1 MPKLHSLNFPLKGK
15 HVFSRLDLLKGS
27 YQVLVNRLVAKKNAI
42 ITSFGTFQFN
52 FMPFGLMDQFVWNC
66 RAYLQEGGELLKLI
80 HQAIQDE
87 QLRSCPVINSS

>member
-1 MPKLHSLNFPLKGK
+1 
-15 HVFSRLDLLKGS
+15 
-27 YQVLVNRLVAKKNAI
+27 
-42 ITSFGTFQFN
+42 
-52 FMPFGLMDQFVWNC
+52 MDQFVWNC